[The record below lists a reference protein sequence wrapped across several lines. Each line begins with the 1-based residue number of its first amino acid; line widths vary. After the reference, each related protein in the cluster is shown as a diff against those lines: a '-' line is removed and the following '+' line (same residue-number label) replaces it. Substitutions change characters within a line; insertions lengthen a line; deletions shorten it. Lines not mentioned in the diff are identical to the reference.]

1 MSLDELQKKITS
13 GSQSSGNVNGS
24 KIIFMDCSMPVM
36 DGFEASQKINEMCAK
51 EGVEKPYIVAL
62 TGYDDAMVATKCIQY
77 GMSEFI

>member
-1 MSLDELQKKITS
+1 
-13 GSQSSGNVNGS
+13 
-24 KIIFMDCSMPVM
+24 MDCSMPVM